1 MILFTAL
8 LSPAVRALP
17 GWTVG
22 TAGESAWLTGILA
35 FPPFLLLGWMVF
47 SLCRRSGGLTQAYQD
62 AFGPLAGKVVIVIY
76 LSWALFLLCAE
87 GRLYAERM
95 LSAGYRSAAP
105 WVFLLVL
112 LGVVLWMGRRKL
124 GAFARAAEIC
134 YLVLALTLGLVLLFS
149 ILDMSP
155 EHVLPV
161 WITDVPAVTAATLV
175 PVGVLS
181 CGVFGGFLG
190 GNVTRRSGDARQ
202 GLLWL
207 LAGCGV
213 LTLLEFGVLG
223 QLGPA
228 LCGRMDIPFFEVAR
242 GVGVDGAFQ
251 RVESVVVALWVLSDF
266 AMLGL
271 LVFAIRKGAGAVLGS
286 RWEHWA
292 APVAVIV
299 AFLGGLTL
307 FPDDFSVEKVSSA
320 WVPWGNLILAF
331 PVPALALIVTNVKGR
346 KKTDT
351 SCGEKRGK
359 DTGYG

>member
-47 SLCRRSGGLTQAYQD
+47 SLCRRSGGLAQAYQD
-62 AFGPLAGKVVIVIY
+62 AFGPLAGKVAIVIY

-161 WITDVPAVTAATLV
+161 WITDVPAVTAAT
-175 PVGVLS
+175 PVS
-181 CGVFGGFLG
+181 Y
-190 GNVTRRSGDARQ
+190 TH
-202 GLLWL
+202 
-207 LAGCGV
+207 
-213 LTLLEFGVLG
+213 LTL
-223 QLGPA
+223 P
-228 LCGRMDIPFFEVAR
+228 
-242 GVGVDGAFQ
+242 
-251 RVESVVVALWVLSDF
+251 
-266 AMLGL
+266 
-271 LVFAIRKGAGAVLGS
+271 
-286 RWEHWA
+286 
-292 APVAVIV
+292 
-299 AFLGGLTL
+299 T
-307 FPDDFSVEKVSSA
+307 
-320 WVPWGNLILAF
+320 
-331 PVPALALIVTNVKGR
+331 T
-346 KKTDT
+346 
-351 SCGEKRGK
+351 
-359 DTGYG
+359 

>member
-47 SLCRRSGGLTQAYQD
+47 SLCRRSGGLAQAYQD

-190 GNVTRRSGDARQ
+190 GTSPGVLVTPDRDCSGCWRDAVFSHCSSSASWDSWALRCA
-202 GLLWL
+202 GAWISPSLKSPEAWEWMEHSSGWSLLWWPS
-207 LAGCGV
+207 GCSAI
-213 LTLLEFGVLG
+213 L
-223 QLGPA
+223 Q
-228 LCGRMDIPFFEVAR
+228 C
-242 GVGVDGAFQ
+242 
-251 RVESVVVALWVLSDF
+251 WVCWCLPS
-266 AMLGL
+266 
-271 LVFAIRKGAGAVLGS
+271 
-286 RWEHWA
+286 
-292 APVAVIV
+292 
-299 AFLGGLTL
+299 
-307 FPDDFSVEKVSSA
+307 EKVRERFWA
-320 WVPWGNLILAF
+320 PGGNIGPPLW
-331 PVPALALIVTNVKGR
+331 R
-346 KKTDT
+346 
-351 SCGEKRGK
+351 
-359 DTGYG
+359 